1 MFQNE
6 TLWRRGRRTHAGAIL
21 NPSKRSGNA
30 SVNLT
35 FYNVCREAAMSWSRV
50 VTAIGI
56 VVVAHWAATQPA
68 FAQSFEERWSPIP
81 KAHAEPSPAPPS
93 NSERAPNEPAVT
105 APEVIEAPRAEVAEP
120 SAKPSSRGRPAARRV
135 FTGRASYYA
144 YHGGKTASGQPF
156 NPYALTAA
164 HRTLPFGTRV
174 RVTDIKTHKSVVVV
188 ITDRGPSARNRVLD
202 LSAAAARALDIGSR
216 GIIQVRAEVISG

>member
-1 MFQNE
+1 M
-6 TLWRRGRRTHAGAIL
+6 
-21 NPSKRSGNA
+21 
-30 SVNLT
+30 
-35 FYNVCREAAMSWSRV
+35 
-50 VTAIGI
+50 
-56 VVVAHWAATQPA
+56 
-68 FAQSFEERWSPIP
+68 
-81 KAHAEPSPAPPS
+81 
-93 NSERAPNEPAVT
+93 
-105 APEVIEAPRAEVAEP
+105 
-120 SAKPSSRGRPAARRV
+120 